1 MEENEKPH
9 PTASANRTVPVSP
22 DGITGL
28 PQLNRY
34 VWVMFF
40 SCCSSVIYGFDIHM
54 DLLKQRSIVKTIIPI
69 VHKALHRT
77 IR

>member
-1 MEENEKPH
+1 MEEKEEPH
-9 PTASANRTVPVSP
+9 PTASANRSVSASP
-22 DGITGL
+22 DGITCL
-28 PQLNRY
+28 TQLNRY

-40 SCCSSVIYGFDIHM
+40 SCCSSVIYEFDIHK
-54 DLLKQRSIVKTIIPI
+54 DLLKQQSIVKTIIPI